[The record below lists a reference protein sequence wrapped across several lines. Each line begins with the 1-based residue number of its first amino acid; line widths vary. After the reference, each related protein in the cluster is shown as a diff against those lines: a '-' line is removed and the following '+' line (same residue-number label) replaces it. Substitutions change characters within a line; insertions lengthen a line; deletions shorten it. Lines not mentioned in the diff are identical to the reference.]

1 MAGLSVREPMD
12 PTGMFTPGAIPRT
25 RAEWRRKR
33 IAINFSFL
41 WLLIPISDLLGS
53 HPPVWRV
60 AITAAGVIAFVVI
73 YNWLPRARPLSAPP
87 RTVWPRLAILLAIAI
102 TLTAADR
109 QTWALLFIFAGISGA
124 MRLADPWSAV
134 WIAVCTVLCAV
145 TTIAVGADTGTT
157 ISLTATTA
165 AIGVMMLAFRRLIDL
180 NADLVAAREEVAR
193 LAVSEERLRFG
204 RDLHDLLGHSLSVIA
219 VKAELAER
227 LLPGDVESA
236 THHVTEL
243 KTVARS
249 ALGEVREAVSG
260 YRRPT
265 LVSELAGARMALEAA
280 GIEAR
285 LESSDVPLPADVEA
299 VLAWA
304 IREGTTNTI
313 RHSGAHRC
321 RIVVA
326 PEPTL
331 ARAEV
336 IDDGDAECPDPAG
349 NGLAGLR
356 ERVELLAGRLEA
368 GPVPGGG
375 FRLAVSVPLVAE
387 PAT

>member
-1 MAGLSVREPMD
+1 MVDGRMRRPID
-12 PTGMFTPGAIPRT
+12 PTGMFIPGAIPRT
-25 RAEWRRKR
+25 PAEWRRKR
-33 IAINFSFL
+33 IAINVSFL
-41 WLLIPISDLLGS
+41 WLLIPISDLLSS
-53 HPPVWRV
+53 HPPAWRV
-60 AITAAGVIAFVVI
+60 AITAVGVVAFIVT
-73 YNWLPRARPLSAPP
+73 YNWLPRARPLAASP
-87 RTVWPRLAILLAIAI
+87 RAVWLRLGILLAITIA
-102 TLTAADR
+102 LTVADR
-109 QTWALLFIFAGISGA
+109 ESWALLFIFTGISGA
-124 MRLADPWSAV
+124 MPLAHPWSV
-134 WIAVCTVLCAV
+134 LWLAVCTVLCAI
-145 TTIAVGADTGTT
+145 TTIAVGADAGTT

-165 AIGVMMLAFRRLIDL
+165 AIGVMMLAFSRLIDL

-193 LAVSEERLRFG
+193 LAVSEERLRFA

-236 THHVTEL
+236 AQHVTEL
-243 KTVARS
+243 KFVARS

-260 YRRPT
+260 YRQPT
-265 LVSELAGARMALEAA
+265 LVSELAGARMALDAA
-280 GIEAR
+280 GIEVE
-285 LESSDVPLPADVEA
+285 LESVNAPLPADVEA

-336 IDDGDAECPDPAG
+336 IDDGAPT
-349 NGLAGLR
+349 
-356 ERVELLAGRLEA
+356 
-368 GPVPGGG
+368 VPT
-375 FRLAVSVPLVAE
+375 R
-387 PAT
+387 PATGWPDCVNASSWWPGASRPARSPAAAFASRSACR